1 MNTDRIEK
9 KVVLRA
15 SRSRIWRAITTVEE
29 FNSWFGV
36 KLRGVFAP
44 GERLRGPI
52 THRGYEHLTLELIVE
67 KLEPERLFS
76 YRWHPYAIKPDVD
89 YSNEPTT
96 LVEFKLEETA
106 GNTELTVVESG
117 FDLVPLARRAE
128 AFRANNEG
136 WAAQLENIAR
146 YVAA

>member
-36 KLRGVFAP
+36 KLRGVFSP
-44 GERLRGPI
+44 GERLKGQI
-52 THRGYEHLTLELIVE
+52 TSPGYEHLTLEVTVE
-67 KLEPERLFS
+67 KVEPERLFS
-76 YRWHPYAIKPDVD
+76 YRWHPYAVKPDVD
-89 YSNEPTT
+89 YSDEPTT
-96 LVEFKLEETA
+96 LVEFKLEEMA

-117 FDLVPLARRAE
+117 FDRIPLVRRAE
-128 AFRANNEG
+128 AFRANGEG